1 MNEVVEIRTRQYAV
15 SSTGVQFQQGYGK
28 SITNA
33 GTSVRNDYAMPLTIY
48 GIQLLGGV
56 IHKLKSLAA
65 PLFGRK
71 EVLA

>member
-1 MNEVVEIRTRQYAV
+1 MSAID
-15 SSTGVQFQQGYGK
+15 
-28 SITNA
+28 NA
-33 GTSVRNDYAMPLTIY
+33 FY

-56 IHKLKSLAA
+56 IHKLKSLTA